1 MTPLFA
7 NGYAMPAGG
16 SAGWSFNRSDRP
28 LVAAGLLV

>member
-16 SAGWSFNRSDRP
+16 SVDGRRLTEATGR
-28 LVAAGLLV
+28 LLQLAY